1 MRVGARYRC
10 KATGS
15 VYEVQKLGPSLSRP
29 CVLRMVE
36 FAKEHRASV
45 AAEAQRCGDDIGFEL
60 QRTRA
65 RKLEVEPAWFEF
77 AAVEVKP

>member
-1 MRVGARYRC
+1 MKVGARYRC

-15 VYEVQKLGPSLSRP
+15 IYEVEKMGPSLSRP

-36 FAKEHRASV
+36 FAREHRTAV
-45 AAEAQRCGDDIGFEL
+45 AAEAERCGDDVGFTL

-65 RKLEVEPAWFEF
+65 RKLEVEPAWFKN
-77 AAVEVKP
+77 AATEVTR